1 MMAAYAF
8 ILNQNQMKS
17 LFLFLLIGLS
27 AIGQTIR
34 YEGAVKGADGA
45 PLEMANVMAVNI
57 TTGAMDAY
65 AITNDKGRFLLNLKP
80 NTSYTVKVSFLG
92 MKTREV
98 MVTTQ
103 SGNLSEDITMEAG
116 GSEIDAVEVVREMPV
131 SIKGDTIVYNADS
144 FKSGTERKLED
155 VLKKL
160 PGVEVN
166 ADGEVEVEGKR
177 VQKLMVEGKDFF
189 DGDTK
194 LGVKN
199 IPADAID
206 KVQVLRNYNEISA
219 MRGVENNEESI
230 AMNIKLKEG
239 KKNFWFGDVTAATG
253 IADDE
258 SRYNINPKLFYYNPK
273 YSINL
278 ITNFNNIG
286 ELPFTIQDY
295 FKFTGGFRSM
305 MRKGGTNFNI
315 SSNDLGLAMMRNN
328 RANEIETKFGAANF
342 SYNVTKAWSL
352 SGFAIG
358 SSTQTDLLTTTRT
371 NTFGLNRDEI
381 IASENR
387 VQSTRQQSDL
397 GLFKLSSSYKPT
409 AELQLDYDALLKVS
423 DQDEYSSLTS
433 AVTPD
438 ASQSQ
443 FIEQI
448 RRQSPLS
455 LNQNLS
461 LYYTKSEKHV
471 LAAEFQHLYNEEDPF
486 YNPMLGVN
494 PFPDSALPGADAF
507 NLGILDQD
515 RYNINQD
522 RFVTTNKLDG
532 KLDYYYMLTPKSNL
546 NVTLG
551 NTYSYQRFNSF
562 MFQILDG
569 GNRYNLSPNT
579 TNDVTYSFNDAF
591 VGLHYKFIKGKFTF
605 NPGFTVHTYNTFND
619 QANTRVRDDF
629 FRILPDF
636 YALWQLKKAETLTYN
651 YAMTTDFT
659 DINRFVEGLT
669 FSDYNSLFRGNRYLE
684 NALMQ
689 THSLRYFKYNM
700 FNFENIFANINYTRR
715 VDAIKSRALFLG
727 NNVVSSAANMP
738 SNFADETL
746 SGNAN
751 YGRSFLKH
759 YKASVGL
766 SLNWS
771 KFNNVRVAPDGDNN
785 PDNNP
790 GFVDTVE
797 SLTQN
802 YTVRASTQFRG
813 WPNLEVG
820 YNLSVNDYN
829 DTKFYTERPF
839 VNLDYYFL
847 DAFSFVAEY
856 EFYHYTSNDK
866 SFPVDNEYDF
876 LNASLIYQKK
886 DSKWEYK
893 VSCTNVLNTTSLNDD
908 NFSQFRASSSR
919 YVVMPRYLM
928 LSLKYN
934 L

>member
-1 MMAAYAF
+1 MS
-8 ILNQNQMKS
+8 KS
-17 LFLFLLIGLS
+17 LLLLLLS
-27 AIGQTIR
+27 FTTWAQTVR
-34 YEGAVKGADGA
+34 YEGIVKAADGA

-57 TTGAMDAY
+57 TTGAMDSY
-65 AITNDKGRFLLNLKP
+65 AITNDKGRFVLNLKQ
-80 NTSYTVKVSFLG
+80 NTSYTVKVSYLG

-103 SGNLSEDITMEAG
+103 TSNLNEDISMEAG

-166 ADGEVEVEGKR
+166 ADGEVEVEGKK

-315 SSNDLGLAMMRNN
+315 SSNDLGLALMRNN
-328 RANEIETKFGAANF
+328 RANEIDTKFGAANF
-342 SYNVTKAWSL
+342 SYNVTKEWSL

-358 SSTQTDLLTTTRT
+358 SSTETDLLTKTRT
-371 NTFGLNRDEI
+371 NTFGLDREI

-387 VQSTRQQSDL
+387 EQHTRQKSDL

-409 AELQLDYDALLKVS
+409 TALQLDYDALLKIS
-423 DQDEYSSLTS
+423 DQDEYSTLSS
-433 AVTPD
+433 IVTPD

-443 FIEQI
+443 FIEQD

-461 LYYTKSEKHV
+461 MYYSKADKQV

-486 YNPMLGVN
+486 YNPNLGVN
-494 PFPDSALPGADAF
+494 PFPDSPLPGAEPY
-507 NLGILDQD
+507 NLGILAQD

-522 RFVTTNKLDG
+522 RFVKTNKLDG
-532 KLDYYYMLTPKSNL
+532 KLDYYYMLTPKSNI

-551 NTYSYQRFNSF
+551 NTYSYQRFNSY

-569 GNRYNLSPNT
+569 GTRHMLNDNT
-579 TNDVTYSFNDAF
+579 QNDVTYSFNDAF
-591 VGLHYKFIKGKFTF
+591 VGLHYKFITGKFTF
-605 NPGFTVHTYNTFND
+605 NPGFSVHSYNTFNE
-619 QANTRVRDDF
+619 QEGTTVRDDF
-629 FRILPDF
+629 YRILPDM
-636 YALWQLKKAETLTYN
+636 YALYQIKKSETLTYN
-651 YAMTTDFT
+651 YSMTTDFT

-727 NNVVSSAANMP
+727 NNVVSSATNMS

-759 YKASVGL
+759 YKASLGVNM
-766 SLNWS
+766 NWS
-771 KFNNVRVAPDGDNN
+771 KFNNIRVAPDGDNN

-790 GFVDTVE
+790 GQVNTVE
-797 SLTQN
+797 SFTQN
-802 YTVRASTQFRG
+802 YTLRASTQFKG

-820 YNLSVNDYN
+820 YGLSINDYN

-856 EFYHYTSNDK
+856 EFYHYTSDDDN
-866 SFPVDNEYDF
+866 FPVDNEYDF
-876 LNASLIYQKK
+876 LNMSLIYQKK

-919 YVVMPRYLM
+919 YLVMPRYLM
-928 LSLKYN
+928 FSLKYN
-934 L
+934 I